1 MSQIEFVERLVK
13 PLVQSGVYKDETS
26 ALKAIVIDYI
36 DRKKTEYDDISS
48 RFEKKYKRDFKTFT
62 KEIANRATVEI
73 EDDWMEWKGA
83 IEMRKGWEEAFR
95 LSIHGQAV

>member
-1 MSQIEFVERLVK
+1 MSQIEFVESLVK

-36 DRKKTEYDDISS
+36 DRKKTEYDDIIS

>member
-1 MSQIEFVERLVK
+1 MTQIEFVESLAK
-13 PLVQSGVYKDETS
+13 PLVQSGVYKDEAS

-36 DRKKTEYDDISS
+36 DRKKTEYDDIIS
-48 RFEKKYKRDFKTFT
+48 RFEKKYQKDFKTFT
-62 KEIANRATVEI
+62 KDIANCATVEI

-83 IEMRKGWEEAFR
+83 LEMRKGWEEAFR

>member
-1 MSQIEFVERLVK
+1 MSQIEFVESLVK
-13 PLVQSGVYKDETS
+13 PLVQSGVYKDEAS

-36 DRKKTEYDDISS
+36 DRKKTEYDDIIS

-62 KEIANRATVEI
+62 KDIANRATVEI

-83 IEMRKGWEEAFR
+83 IEMRKG
-95 LSIHGQAV
+95 